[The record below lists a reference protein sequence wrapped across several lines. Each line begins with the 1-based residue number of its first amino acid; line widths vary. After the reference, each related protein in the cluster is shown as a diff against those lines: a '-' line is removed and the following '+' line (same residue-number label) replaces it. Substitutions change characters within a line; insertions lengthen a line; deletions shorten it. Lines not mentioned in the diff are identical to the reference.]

1 VQLRYA
7 NNSNYKNDKLIRKEM
22 FVSPEIIKEV
32 QRIIADSEI
41 TKEDDREWP
50 EADRCETK
58 ENNARVPNP
67 NNQKKPT
74 HYSMALSEV
83 VAPERWKTDHSA
95 GADRPT
101 TPSTSPVRPC
111 RAVDEDR
118 GFRSAPPP
126 CIHNLKPRSLS
137 FSFPP
142 PTVAACAKKTG
153 LEARSWRL

>member
-1 VQLRYA
+1 MGGEDEFYLRYYVGHKGKFGHEFLEFEVRPDGRLRYA

-67 NNQKKPT
+67 KNQKKPT

-118 GFRSAPPP
+118 GFRSAPPRVYT
-126 CIHNLKPRSLS
+126 I
-137 FSFPP
+137 
-142 PTVAACAKKTG
+142 
-153 LEARSWRL
+153 